1 MITRSPPRCPHFRFG
16 VVLGQVE
23 ATLRRSVNEK
33 AQIDPKMVSTLTAAN
48 GVGKVL
54 VMRNTSGDARF
65 ENKGVETVNA
75 TAVTDIGVTTLD
87 LGRRTTAYGRVEVVE
102 VILYIGALTDTDMD
116 AIYAAAQ
123 ANYPALF
130 A

>member
-1 MITRSPPRCPHFRFG
+1 M
-16 VVLGQVE
+16 
-23 ATLRRSVNEK
+23 NEK